1 MQVRFPKIDYSRV
14 RPDWAPNREFAHDR
28 NASST
33 IPTYIEPYLIDIM
46 NRAKE
51 LLPDSAVE
59 LRQTIQLFNIQE
71 GQHTRQHSAFN
82 RRIREFYPEILP
94 LELKLKADLD
104 RFAATK
110 SLRFNLAY
118 CEGFESLG
126 PPAAKLWF
134 EGSDAFLRGA
144 DYEAVAM
151 WKWHMAEEFEHREVC
166 FRTFKTLYAKGFLGR
181 ISFGWL
187 YRVYGFLF
195 VALHLGAYTK
205 AVREA
210 MIARDRSRMSPQD
223 LAQSGKNIRAVSQL
237 ARRRFLPA
245 LLPVFSPFY
254 DPGRK
259 RAPRGMETYLAR
271 FEKGGDMGR
280 DGTATSARQP

>member
-1 MQVRFPKIDYSRV
+1 MQVRFPRIDYSRV
-14 RPDWAPNREFAHDR
+14 RPDWATNREFAHDR

-33 IPTYIEPYLIDIM
+33 IPTYIEPYLIRIM
-46 NRAKE
+46 NRAKNE
-51 LLPDSAVE
+51 LPEDAAE
-59 LRQTIQLFNIQE
+59 LRQSIEVFNLQE

-94 LELKLKADLD
+94 LELKLKADLE
-104 RFAATK
+104 RFAATR

-126 PPAAKLWF
+126 PPAAQLWF
-134 EGSDAFLRGA
+134 EHSEAFLESA
-144 DYEAVAM
+144 DYEAVAL

-166 FRTFKTLYAKGFLGR
+166 YRTFKALYAQGLFGR
-181 ISFGWL
+181 IVFGWL

-195 VALHLGAYTK
+195 VAGHLGAYTK
-205 AVREA
+205 AVRAA
-210 MIARDRSRMSPQD
+210 MIERDRSRMSPAER
-223 LAQSGKNIRAVSQL
+223 AQSHKNLKALSRL
-237 ARRRFLPA
+237 MLRRFVPA
-245 LLPVFSPFY
+245 LLPVLSPVY

-259 RAPRGMETYLAR
+259 RAPKGMEAYLAR

-280 DGTATSARQP
+280 DAPATAEG